1 MSGVAEVRIIGVP
14 GIPEVRPGDDIAAH
28 IMLAAD
34 NAGVMLESGD
44 IVVVTHKI
52 ISKSEGQL
60 VDLEA
65 VTPSAQAES
74 FAAQW
79 MKDARQVEVVL
90 RESARIV
97 RMERGVIISET
108 RHGFI
113 CANAGVDAS
122 NVAGDET
129 VCLLPVDPDASAR
142 RLRDTL
148 REHLGVDVAVIVT
161 DSFGRPWREGIT
173 NVAIGIAGMQPLTDY
188 RGQIDDHGHVLVVSM
203 LAIADEIAA
212 STELVMGKLDRT
224 PVAVVRGY
232 PYTPG
237 EGSCTRP
244 GARCGKGYVSIT
256 DQ

>member
-14 GIPEVRPGDDIAAH
+14 GIPEVRPGDDIAAQ

-60 VDLEA
+60 IDLGT
-65 VTPSAQAES
+65 VTPSPQAES

-129 VCLLPVDPDASAR
+129 VCLLPVDPDESAR

-237 EGSCTRP
+237 EAS
-244 GARCGKGYVSIT
+244 ARALVRDAEKDMFRYR
-256 DQ
+256 Q